1 MRSSLLLLFCFFNF
15 ASSERKDLLSCGGR
29 VYHVR
34 FIPERPNA
42 SNIENAE
49 YEYIPLVRLL
59 DHKQDACDLRSTA
72 YHKNNRIIDG
82 IRKYSTGLIVTY
94 CPECSKC
101 GEMSHIH
108 LHRYLTHV
116 ARDANLSSMLVL
128 VPKVVVDGKNIETT
142 EVKYVQMFSRYILS
156 RTCAL
161 KKPSRPNSANAEA
174 LNLIHIVNV
183 AFFMFLVA
191 F

>member
-1 MRSSLLLLFCFFNF
+1 MGLYLLLFFCYVNF
-15 ASSERKDLLSCGGR
+15 VLSERKDLLSCGGR

-42 SNIENAE
+42 SNIEGAE
-49 YEYIPLVRLL
+49 YEYIPLIRLL

-72 YHKNNRIIDG
+72 YHKNNRIIDD

-108 LHRYLTHV
+108 LHRYLTHI
-116 ARDANLSSMLVL
+116 ARDADVTSMLVL
-128 VPKVVVDGKNIETT
+128 VPKVVIDGRNIEST
-142 EVKYVQMFSRYILS
+142 EVKYVQLFSRYILS

-161 KKPSRPNSANAEA
+161 KNPSRPNSTNAET
-174 LNLIHIVNV
+174 LSLIQIVIV
-183 AFFMFLVA
+183 AVFMFLVA
-191 F
+191 